1 MKKTIKKIPCS
12 NPGLQKNIVCILLLL
27 MPIAVG
33 AEETQATGILSGT
46 PPTAS
51 ISPNIYYN
59 NEPSSET
66 IKVSFSDK
74 PGDITANIQPENLHY
89 ENLTDKEGDLFS
101 SPPHMEYLS
110 STPSPDSV
118 QLTWKDDTGNV
129 VTPVASESFI
139 DQGLAGKT
147 LTLTASFT
155 ADTKIKLFTDTGV
168 PTENDITAV
177 SLTRTVNISE
187 PKIVGAR
194 IATTD
199 AEYTWPFGNSAD
211 VAAPFPKVGFSGAQ
225 FIIET
230 GSTEDSATE
239 GTAGPTVA
247 AIANDN
253 KQAGYEWSSSNDAV
267 ATVVSDTGLV
277 SLKSRGQTTITG
289 KVNGKKVV
297 SYDFTVQKWFIG
309 TNNGNNAKWAT
320 INSACNN
327 EVGYTLPHG
336 NGELTLSKVGETNGY
351 RSLAGEVLWAEWGN
365 LSSFLPGS
373 SWSADPDPN
382 ESGRYLVISS
392 SNGLLRSNSKD
403 SSNGGICVNLPQ

>member
-33 AEETQATGILSGT
+33 AEETEATGILSGT
-46 PPTAS
+46 PPSAS
-51 ISPNIYYN
+51 ISPNIYYH

-118 QLTWKDDTGNV
+118 QLAWKDDTGNV

-155 ADTKIKLFTDTGV
+155 ADTKIKLFSDTGV

-194 IATTD
+194 VATTD

-211 VAAPFPKVGFSGAQ
+211 VAAPFPTVGFSGAQ

-239 GTAGPTVA
+239 GAAGPTVA
-247 AIANDN
+247 TIASDN

-277 SLKSRGQTTITG
+277 SLKGHGETTITG

-297 SYDFTVQKWFIG
+297 SYDFNVKKWFIR
-309 TNNGNNAKWAT
+309 TNNGNTAKWAV
-320 INSACNN
+320 INGACNN
-327 EVGYTLPHG
+327 EVGYTLPHA
-336 NGELTLSKVGETNGY
+336 NGDVTLARLGEGSALRT
-351 RSLAGEVLWAEWGN
+351 LAGEILYPEWGDTHIS
-365 LSSFLPGS
+365 LGTSAWTVDAGDKSGS
-373 SWSADPDPN
+373 YAVVA
-382 ESGRYLVISS
+382 LT
-392 SNGLLRSNSKD
+392 NGVLRSNPNTY
-403 SSNGGICVNLPQ
+403 SNGGICVNLAP